1 MLRCFLTYPISSRAS
16 SYNLVRAPLDD
27 VSVPQGRW
35 AGIAAHRAWFE
46 GLEAESDLAL
56 EGENARV
63 RGNLI
68 SFPLPLI
75 LGAKLDFNVVGLM
88 SQTRETLICL
98 AK

>member
-1 MLRCFLTYPISSRAS
+1 M
-16 SYNLVRAPLDD
+16 
-27 VSVPQGRW
+27 SVPQGRG
-35 AGIAAHRAWFE
+35 AGIVAQRAWFE

-75 LGAKLDFNVVGLM
+75 IGAKLDFKVAGLM
-88 SQTRETLICL
+88 SQTRETLMSL
-98 AK
+98 SK